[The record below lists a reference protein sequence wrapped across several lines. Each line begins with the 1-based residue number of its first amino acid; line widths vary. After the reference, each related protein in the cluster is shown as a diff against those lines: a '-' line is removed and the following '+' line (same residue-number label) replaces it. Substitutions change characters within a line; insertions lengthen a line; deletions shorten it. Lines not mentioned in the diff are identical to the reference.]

1 MSTVYTTSHDP
12 PRTAARGAEFT
23 ASTKA
28 DSRSTHPA
36 RTDRTSHALAR
47 PRAAQP
53 YTRTLPYTRAPR
65 QPLTDR
71 TQDKGGPPDPDRRRR
86 EEHAK
91 IYIIYTV
98 AYLYIISFH
107 FIIEFKLPR
116 NTKQALCY
124 TR

>member
-28 DSRSTHPA
+28 DSRTHPA

-53 YTRTLPYTRAPR
+53 YTRTLPYTRAPPDNR
-65 QPLTDR
+65 SLTRLR
-71 TQDKGGPPDPDRRRR
+71 TRVDLPTR
-86 EEHAK
+86 
-91 IYIIYTV
+91 TV
-98 AYLYIISFH
+98 DGEKNTQKSISS
-107 FIIEFKLPR
+107 I
-116 NTKQALCY
+116 Q
-124 TR
+124 

>member
-12 PRTAARGAEFT
+12 LRTAARGAEFT

-28 DSRSTHPA
+28 DSRTHPA
-36 RTDRTSHALAR
+36 RTDRTSPALAR

-65 QPLTDR
+65 QPLTDK

-98 AYLYIISFH
+98 AYLYSISFH
-107 FIIEFKLPR
+107 FIIELLETQSR
-116 NTKQALCY
+116 HLCY